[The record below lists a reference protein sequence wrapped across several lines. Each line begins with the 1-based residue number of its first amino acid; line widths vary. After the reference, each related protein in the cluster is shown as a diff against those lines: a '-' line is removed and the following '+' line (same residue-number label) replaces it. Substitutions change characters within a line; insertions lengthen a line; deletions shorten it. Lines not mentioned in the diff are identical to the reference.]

1 MSIFGTCGAGFDSLA
16 GLVSAGFDAFGYSLF
31 SGFGASFLGSS
42 FLVYCLGSYF
52 LAYCF
57 GASPAGLAL
66 SGSISNK
73 GFPTSKLSPALTWNF
88 NNFPAWGLLISTV
101 TLSVSTLATVSS
113 CSTHSPY
120 FFTNSVIVP
129 SLIESAK
136 KGKLMVLLAKKK
148 TFFFIKSE

>member
-1 MSIFGTCGAGFDSLA
+1 MSIFGACGAGFDSLA
-16 GLVSAGFDAFGYSLF
+16 GLVSAGFDCFGYSFF
-31 SGFGASFLGSS
+31 SGFGSS
-42 FLVYCLGSYF
+42 FLTYCFGSYF
-52 LAYCF
+52 LASCF

-120 FFTNSVIVP
+120 SGI
-129 SLIESAK
+129 
-136 KGKLMVLLAKKK
+136 
-148 TFFFIKSE
+148 

>member
-1 MSIFGTCGAGFDSLA
+1 MSLWATLCLSLDIGSLTSFLSTPISILGACGVGFDSLA
-16 GLVSAGFDAFGYSLF
+16 GLVSAGLEGFDYSF
-31 SGFGASFLGSS
+31 FYCLGSS
-42 FLVYCLGSYF
+42 FFVSSFLTYCLGSYF

-57 GASPAGLAL
+57 GAPPAGFAP

-113 CSTHSPY
+113 CSTQSPY
-120 FFTNSVIVP
+120 
-129 SLIESAK
+129 
-136 KGKLMVLLAKKK
+136 
-148 TFFFIKSE
+148 SEILDKEYFWQIR